1 MSDGNHPLKNPSAM
15 NDAAQPESEY
25 KYGDEIIA
33 ESGKRSRGGLKSLS
47 ELFAPGVELVSGEL
61 LAPTYKSKITLAV
74 DSFTLNSACVRWFN
88 DTQHIELV
96 FDKPMQ
102 RLIILPSTPI
112 PKESVKFALLKN
124 GMNKPRKTMARKFCA
139 LLFNHMGWSIECRY
153 RIMAIYQKLED
164 QELLVFNL
172 DEAVEVQ
179 LTTVVSGD
187 GKTKTIRDYLLPVKF
202 RESVG
207 FDYSEVRERK
217 KVDLNDMFLFIDP
230 NTGQTQS
237 RPIVPR
243 VPDADSII
251 KSNYLPDPDKKKV
264 KKPKNS
270 DGQDKDAGDED
281 EKAGDQ
287 NE

>member
-1 MSDGNHPLKNPSAM
+1 MSDGNHLKNQSTT
-15 NDAAQPESEY
+15 NDVAQPESEY

-33 ESGKRSRGGLKSLS
+33 EGGKKSRGGLKSLS
-47 ELFAPGVELVSGEL
+47 ELYAPGVELVSGEL

-74 DSFTLNSACVRWFN
+74 DSFTLNSACVRLFN
-88 DTQHIELV
+88 DTQYIELV

-102 RLIILPSTPI
+102 RLIVLPSTPI
-112 PKESVKFALLKN
+112 PKESVKFALVKD
-124 GMNKPRKTMARKFCA
+124 GVNKPRKTMARKFCA
-139 LLFNHMGWSIECRY
+139 LLFNQMGWSIECRY

-179 LTTVVSGD
+179 LTTVVSND

-207 FDYSEVRERK
+207 YEYSEVRERK
-217 KVDLNDMFLFIDP
+217 KVDLDDMFLFIDP
-230 NTGQTQS
+230 NTGQTHT

-251 KSNYLPDPDKKKV
+251 KSNYLPDPEKRKGQ
-264 KKPKNS
+264 KPESSEKQI
-270 DGQDKDAGDED
+270 DTRD
-281 EKAGDQ
+281 EKPGEQ

>member
-1 MSDGNHPLKNPSAM
+1 MSDGNHQKNQPM
-15 NDAAQPESEY
+15 TNDVVGQKSEY
-25 KYGDEIIA
+25 KYGDEIVA
-33 ESGKRSRGGLKSLS
+33 ESGNKSRGGLKSLS
-47 ELFAPGVELVSGEL
+47 ELYAPGVELVSGEL

-74 DSFTLNSACVRWFN
+74 DSFTLNSSCVRLFN
-88 DTQHIELV
+88 NTQHIELV

-112 PKESVKFALLKN
+112 PKESVKFALVKD
-124 GMNKPRKTMARKFCA
+124 GENKPRKTMARKFCA

-202 RESVG
+202 RASVG
-207 FDYSEVRERK
+207 YDYSEVKERK

-230 NTGQTQS
+230 NTGQTHS
-237 RPIVPR
+237 RPIVPK

-251 KSNYLPDPDKKKV
+251 KSNYLPDPEKKKGR
-264 KKPKNS
+264 KSENS
-270 DGQDKDAGDED
+270 DKQNEDTDAKDEMP
-281 EKAGDQ
+281 GDQ